1 MDNAALAPEV
11 GMVKHVKSVRFLAST
26 ERQIQLVR
34 NATVIPV
41 GAVMSAIPAI
51 CAKKDIAIRR
61 VQNALVKEIGAA

>member
-34 NATVIPV
+34 NATVKLVGAEKTAIPV
-41 GAVMSAIPAI
+41 I
-51 CAKKDIAIRR
+51 
-61 VQNALVKEIGAA
+61 